1 MSAGYKLAAFDS
13 IGSTNAEALARA
25 RDGERGPIWFVTSE
39 QTAGRGRRHRPWI
52 APRGN
57 LACSILEVIEIS
69 PAVAATLGFAAG
81 LALEAA
87 LQKVSLEASLRAA
100 GSDEMKFML
109 KWPNDVLAGN
119 KKLAGILLEAEAV
132 ADRLAVVVGIGTN
145 VVAAPEGT
153 PTPAVSLGALGVDI
167 GAEELF
173 ARIVRRLGGVS
184 RHLGQWTRVC
194 RNPAE
199 VAGARGG
206 AGPAGFDQVRRL
218 DVIRYVRHHRSVRL
232 HDCRHIRRQAG
243 PDIGRRRLF
252 RRCGVSGSG
261 MMARPDE
268 LTFAPLGG
276 VGEIGMNL
284 SIYGL
289 GNRHQRS
296 WLAVDLGVSFGDE
309 EHLPGID
316 LIMPDIRF
324 LQKERKNLV
333 GLVLTHA
340 HEDHFGAI
348 IDLWPKLKCP
358 IYATKFQRRAVR
370 GQVRL
375 GAQPAE
381 NSGDGGAVGRPH
393 RSRPVQ
399 CRVHPGRA
407 FDPESHALAIHTSA
421 GTVLHTGDWKIDP
434 TPIIGVPTDE
444 RRLRELGDA
453 GVLALVGDSTNAVR
467 EGRSPSEAEV
477 AKTITELVKAAK
489 GRVAVTT
496 FASNVARLRAVADAA
511 RAAGREVVVVGR
523 AMERVVQVARE
534 TGYLDGVQSFRSAD
548 VYGHLPADK
557 VLALCT
563 GSQGEPRAALA
574 RIANDDHPQVTLNK
588 GDCVIFSS
596 RTIPGNEKAVGGIIN
611 GLIGQGVEV
620 ITDRTHLV
628 HVSGH
633 PRRDELRDMIS
644 WVRPQL
650 LIPVHGEALHLF
662 EHAKL
667 ARAAGVPKVLICR
680 NGDLVGSGPGDPG
693 VIEQLPSGRIY
704 KDGSILED
712 SKSRAVV
719 ERRRLA
725 FAGCAFVGVA
735 VTDKGELADDP
746 EVDLVGIPEK
756 NTAGEV
762 IDDIVFDVVVSTVEG
777 LPRARRR
784 DPDALAELVRRAVRA
799 AINEQWGKKPLCY
812 VHVLTV

>member
-1 MSAGYKLAAFDS
+1 
-13 IGSTNAEALARA
+13 
-25 RDGERGPIWFVTSE
+25 
-39 QTAGRGRRHRPWI
+39 
-52 APRGN
+52 
-57 LACSILEVIEIS
+57 
-69 PAVAATLGFAAG
+69 
-81 LALEAA
+81 
-87 LQKVSLEASLRAA
+87 
-100 GSDEMKFML
+100 
-109 KWPNDVLAGN
+109 
-119 KKLAGILLEAEAV
+119 
-132 ADRLAVVVGIGTN
+132 
-145 VVAAPEGT
+145 
-153 PTPAVSLGALGVDI
+153 
-167 GAEELF
+167 
-173 ARIVRRLGGVS
+173 
-184 RHLGQWTRVC
+184 
-194 RNPAE
+194 
-199 VAGARGG
+199 
-206 AGPAGFDQVRRL
+206 
-218 DVIRYVRHHRSVRL
+218 
-232 HDCRHIRRQAG
+232 
-243 PDIGRRRLF
+243 
-252 RRCGVSGSG
+252 
-261 MMARPDE
+261 MAQSDE

-284 SIYGL
+284 SIYGF
-289 GNRHQRS
+289 GNRRHRS

-316 LIMPDIRF
+316 TIMPDIRF
-324 LQKERKNLV
+324 LEQERDNLV

-358 IYATKFQRRAVR
+358 IYATKFSAALFEAKCASERNPPKIPVTVVASGGRVD
-370 GQVRL
+370 L
-375 GAQPAE
+375 GPL
-381 NSGDGGAVGRPH
+381 NVDFI
-393 RSRPVQ
+393 PVA
-399 CRVHPGRA
+399 HSI
-407 FDPESHALAIHTSA
+407 PESHALAIHTSA

-434 TPIIGVPTDE
+434 TPITGKPTDQ
-444 RRLRELGDA
+444 RRLRELGDE
-453 GVLALVGDSTNAVR
+453 GVLALIGDSTNAVR

-534 TGYLDGVQSFRSAD
+534 TGHLDGVQNFRGAD
-548 VYGHLPADK
+548 LYGHFPPDK

-611 GLIGQGVEV
+611 GLVAQGIEV

-667 ARAAGVPKVLICR
+667 ARAAGVPQVLVCG
-680 NGDLVGSGPGDPG
+680 NGDLVCLAPGPAEIVDQ
-693 VIEQLPSGRIY
+693 VPSGRLY
-704 KDGSILED
+704 KDGALLVNAE
-712 SKSRAVV
+712 SRMVAA
-719 ERRRLA
+719 RRRLS
-725 FAGCAFVGVA
+725 FSGCAFIAVA
-735 VTDKGELADDP
+735 MDEKGELLDDP
-746 EVDLVGIPEK
+746 EVDLIGIPEK
-756 NTAGEV
+756 NMAGE
-762 IDDIVFDVVVSTVEG
+762 
-777 LPRARRR
+777 
-784 DPDALAELVRRAVRA
+784 
-799 AINEQWGKKPLCY
+799 
-812 VHVLTV
+812 